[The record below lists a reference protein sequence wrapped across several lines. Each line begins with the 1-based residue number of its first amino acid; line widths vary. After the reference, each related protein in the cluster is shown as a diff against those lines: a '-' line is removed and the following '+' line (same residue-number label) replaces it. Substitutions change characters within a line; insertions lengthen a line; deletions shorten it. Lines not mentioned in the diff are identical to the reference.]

1 MTAAPARALCAL
13 LLSLLPFA
21 AAACSCVMYD
31 SPEDAEQRAP
41 IAVEAEMLSLRYEES
56 VDAVLPL
63 APVVEVVRWKV
74 TRSMRGPLAPAQTFE
89 TRTTVSPA
97 MCGQQ
102 VVQPLSASNRNG
114 RLRRHWRLFFNGAAD
129 FIATCSRSQPI
140 DP

>member
-1 MTAAPARALCAL
+1 MTAAPARALFAL

-31 SPEDAEQRAP
+31 SPEDAERRAP
-41 IAVEAEMLSLRYEES
+41 IAVEAEMLSLRREES
-56 VDAVLPL
+56 VDALLPP
-63 APVVEVVRWKV
+63 AHVVEVVRWKV